1 MEPRSAAAVGI
12 DFPYTARTTCYIEV
26 HDDGRV
32 THGNDRAAYERAVA
46 GKSRL
51 FAVWPGE
58 WSSDLFMIDDLD
70 EYAKAQG
77 IKHDQNRTGLEEHV
91 HDVEW
96 TEATG
101 RNPNPRSPYISIR
114 LTLTCGCEIRD
125 LGTFASQ
132 MQEQRGWAIAT
143 SVGWGSSSGPEGTSY
158 SLRVRRKSLGI

>member
-1 MEPRSAAAVGI
+1 MGEIREKILVIVSQRAPTLLPYGEAHGRGRRMPVRESAA
-12 DFPYTARTTCYIEV
+12 PKPARL
-26 HDDGRV
+26 
-32 THGNDRAAYERAVA
+32 
-46 GKSRL
+46 SRL

-58 WSSDLFMIDDLD
+58 WSSHLFMIDDLD
-70 EYAKAQG
+70 EYAKAQK

-91 HDVEW
+91 HDMEW

-101 RNPNPRSPYISIR
+101 RNLSPRSPYISIR

-143 SVGWGSSSGPEGTSY
+143 SVGWGSSSGPDGTSY